1 MRGFRTLLYLFT
13 HLKRL
18 TDMGD
23 GKRIIIPL
31 TEDDKCDILRMYH
44 EGKSTVEISEYIGCS
59 RTTVYYYLK
68 KKNMINR
75 IKWTTQLDDAVITY
89 YKSRLSR
96 KEISS
101 TLGLPLKRVTHR
113 IGYLRKLG
121 KL

>member
-1 MRGFRTLLYLFT
+1 
-13 HLKRL
+13 
-18 TDMGD
+18 MGD

-31 TEDDKCDILRMYH
+31 SEDDKLDIAKMYSD
-44 EGKSTVEISEYIGCS
+44 GKSTVEISEYIGCS
-59 RTTVYYYLK
+59 RTTVYYHLRK
-68 KKNMINR
+68 MNIVKTV
-75 IKWTTQLDDAVITY
+75 KWTTELDDAVINF

-101 TLGLPLKRVTHR
+101 VLGLPLKRVTHR